1 MSEGR
6 KDDDGKLRWDL
17 LPLNLIEKVVEVY
30 TFGVTKYEANT
41 WQNLKDGYNRCK
53 AAMFRHLVAH
63 ERGETIDAESG
74 LPALAHMVWNAI
86 AMMHFAM
93 KDKKITF
100 DIRCKD
106 EASPLLK
113 ELQQYAVNVSL
124 SHVDECGERGE
135 QGISPNVGQYV
146 AFEIKWENGIKTG
159 VGEITE
165 YRLTQEREFF
175 IVREENSFG
184 EPNYRQLD
192 REDIKEI
199 IK

>member
-63 ERGETIDAESG
+63 ERGETVDDESG

-146 AFEIKWENGIKTG
+146 AFEIEWENGIKTG
-159 VGEITE
+159 IGEITE
-165 YRLTQEREFF
+165 YRMTQKREFF

-184 EPNYRQLD
+184 EPKYCQLD

>member
-6 KDDDGKLRWDL
+6 KDDEGKLRWDL

-63 ERGETIDAESG
+63 ERGETVDDESG

-93 KDKKITF
+93 KDKKITC
-100 DIRCKD
+100 DIKCEDK
-106 EASPLLK
+106 ASPLLN

-124 SHVDECGERGE
+124 SHGDECGERGVN
-135 QGISPNVGQYV
+135 GLPRLGQKV
-146 AFEIKWENGIKTG
+146 RFEYQWEDGIKSG
-159 VGEITE
+159 IGEFVE
-165 YRLTQEREFF
+165 YSLNNEGESFY
-175 IVREENSFG
+175 VRETDDFG
-184 EPNYRQLD
+184 RQFYYDLK

-199 IK
+199 L

>member
-6 KDDDGKLRWDL
+6 KDDEGKLRWDL

-63 ERGETIDAESG
+63 ERGEMVDDESG

-100 DIRCKD
+100 DIKCEDKD
-106 EASPLLK
+106 SPLLN

-124 SHVDECGERGE
+124 SHGDECGERGVNGLLNIG
-135 QGISPNVGQYV
+135 QNVEFSYKYEGGV
-146 AFEIKWENGIKTG
+146 FNG
-159 VGEITE
+159 VGTIEKYVLDKNGETF
-165 YRLTQEREFF
+165 Y
-175 IVREENSFG
+175 VREESEQGRPFT
-184 EPNYRQLD
+184 YMLK

-199 IK
+199 L